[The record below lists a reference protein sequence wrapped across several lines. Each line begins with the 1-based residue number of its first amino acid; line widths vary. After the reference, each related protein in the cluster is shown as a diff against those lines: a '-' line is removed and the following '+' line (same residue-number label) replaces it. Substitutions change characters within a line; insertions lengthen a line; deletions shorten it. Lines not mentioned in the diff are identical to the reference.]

1 MKNWISLAISTV
13 ALIASFVAI
22 ARLAPTEGI
31 DFDYLGVI
39 IGILSFLVTLLIG
52 YQIYT
57 VINVKE
63 ELKEVRQLKKEIDDK
78 MKAKADELSD
88 EFRSELG
95 MSAPLIMA
103 LGSSDSGFV
112 ESAAFDAY
120 YKSKP
125 GQLTRELA
133 GQTIRIMLS
142 SIVQA
147 DEAER
152 KQKLDELAR
161 NVRYENV
168 VEFYTDFA
176 KTGDK
181 SQYQGVES
189 FLLDLISKLANDY
202 EDKQ

>member
-13 ALIASFVAI
+13 ALIASFVAV
-22 ARLAPTEGI
+22 ARLAPTQGI

-57 VINVKE
+57 VIDVKE
-63 ELKEVRQLKKEIDDK
+63 ELKEVRQLRKEIDEK
-78 MKAKADELSD
+78 MKANADELSD

-152 KQKLDELAR
+152 KQKLDEMAR
-161 NVRYENV
+161 NVRYEHV

-189 FLLDLISKLANDY
+189 FLLDLIGKLTNDY

>member
-13 ALIASFVAI
+13 ALIASFVAV
-22 ARLAPTEGI
+22 ARLAPTQGI

-63 ELKEVRQLKKEIDDK
+63 ELKEVRQLRKEIDEK
-78 MKAKADELSD
+78 MKANADELSD

-152 KQKLDELAR
+152 KQKLDEMAR
-161 NVRYENV
+161 NVRYEHV

-189 FLLDLISKLANDY
+189 FLLDLIGKLTNDY